1 MSTQKHPCQR
11 LPSPAPNGVSAA
23 IHVRYIPLS
32 CPTSTFTCIA
42 DRQSQLFGLASFAY
56 SFKFLLDFP
65 TPINASYGWHFQYLT
80 IIGLALA
87 TATFLAGLAADV
99 STSPVLHRL
108 KNYLSMCTAPL
119 EVLISVLYWS
129 LRTIDRKLVIP
140 EWAMLPLRA
149 DLGFHAVPSILLVAD
164 LLLLSPPWT
173 ISATRAMGLST
184 ALAFAYWFWIEHCFS
199 HNGFYPYPI
208 FEMVD
213 TKGRIGLFTT
223 SALVM
228 TGSTV
233 ALKWLY
239 AKVNG
244 VGDARASGERSGKAQ
259 DESSMSEAVNGY
271 MRQGTYMAKGQ
282 VETL

>member
-1 MSTQKHPCQR
+1 
-11 LPSPAPNGVSAA
+11 
-23 IHVRYIPLS
+23 
-32 CPTSTFTCIA
+32 
-42 DRQSQLFGLASFAY
+42 
-56 SFKFLLDFP
+56 
-65 TPINASYGWHFQYLT
+65 
-80 IIGLALA
+80 
-87 TATFLAGLAADV
+87 
-99 STSPVLHRL
+99 
-108 KNYLSMCTAPL
+108 MCTAPL

-129 LRTIDRKLVIP
+129 LRTIDKKLVIP

-173 ISATRAMGLST
+173 ISATRAMGLSAT
-184 ALAFAYWFWIEHCFS
+184 LAFAYWFWIEHCFS